1 MTATTQIPKDMTD
14 VLGMYIKDVITTYP
28 AVGDVLVQAG
38 IGCVTCSVG
47 TCLLKDVVSIHNLTE
62 GQEESLFAGIAR
74 IIFPGQAMKLPK
86 TERKMAV
93 PVSRKLSP
101 PLQDLVNEHANIK
114 RVIAALPAL
123 AETLRPGLTPSTRQA
138 VAETLD
144 FIRQYADRFH
154 HAKEEEILFTYFD
167 HGSDI
172 LAVMH
177 KEHEIGRGHVR
188 AAAAALE
195 QGDTPAVIEHL
206 NAYGALLTEHIR
218 KEDEILYP
226 WMNSLLT
233 DSQVGQLF
241 TKFGVVDKQF
251 AAEIKTSLAVAERLE
266 KGHVPRK
273 EKE

>member
-1 MTATTQIPKDMTD
+1 MND
-14 VLGMYIKDVITTYP
+14 VLGMYIKDVITSYP
-28 AVGDVLVQAG
+28 AVGGVLTQAG

-62 GQEESLFAGIAR
+62 SQEETLFAGIAR
-74 IIFPGQAMKLPK
+74 IIFPGQTMKLPK
-86 TERKMAV
+86 TARKMAV

-114 RVIAALPAL
+114 RVIAVLPAL
-123 AETLRPGLTPSTRQA
+123 AEALRPGLTPSTRQA
-138 VAETLD
+138 VLDALD

-154 HAKEEEILFTYFD
+154 HAKEEEILFRYFD

-177 KEHEIGRGHVR
+177 KEHEIGRGHVW
-188 AAAAALE
+188 AATTALE
-195 QGDTPAVIEHL
+195 QGNVPAVIEHL
-206 NAYGALLTEHIR
+206 NAYGVLLQEHIR

-226 WMNSLLT
+226 WMNSLLS

-241 TKFGVVDKQF
+241 TKFGAVDKQF
-251 AAEIKTSLAVAERLE
+251 EAGIKNGLGVAERLE
-266 KGHVPRK
+266 KGFTPERG
-273 EKE
+273 ETT